1 MKKITVYI
9 LALMLCVGLS
19 ACGRGNDTANT
30 NPETMLPSTDMNI
43 LPDTMPTGGTNIP
56 DANVDTQMPIYT
68 QGTNPTEVTDST
80 TRRRG

>member
-30 NPETMLPSTDMNI
+30 NPETILPSTDMNI
-43 LPDTMPTGGTNIP
+43 LPDTMP
-56 DANVDTQMPIYT
+56 IYT
-68 QGTNPTEVTDST
+68 QGTNPTEVTGST
-80 TRRRG
+80 TRGRG